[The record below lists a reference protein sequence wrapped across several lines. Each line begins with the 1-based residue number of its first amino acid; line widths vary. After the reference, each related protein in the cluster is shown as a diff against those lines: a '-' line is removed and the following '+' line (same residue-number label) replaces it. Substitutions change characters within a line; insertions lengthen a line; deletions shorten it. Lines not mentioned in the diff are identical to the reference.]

1 MSTPEINVHTQEFLE
16 DPNTALGCPF
26 SRASSL
32 IGTSGPE
39 FFSYETVRDLFRE
52 PRVRPKNVQV
62 YLDMGLTPESPIYE
76 FLTTGNFNMMTDEA
90 HRRIRPIIL
99 KGFRPARIRNIEPT
113 IRDIARELVDEMIER
128 GTEANFV
135 HQFSHWLSIRTI
147 SAFIGVPRED
157 VSVFE
162 NATVELI
169 LLGVVPF
176 EPVIPRLE
184 GALTQIYNYVQSLI
198 ERRKAEPGDDFIS
211 DLIEIQRGGE
221 DLSED
226 ELIWCIVF
234 ILLAGHDTT
243 RAQIASTA
251 RALIASG
258 NWERAATDPEV
269 ITGVVQE
276 ALRLYPAAYRFP
288 RLVRED
294 FDVEDRSFTA
304 GDLLSLNIAAAG
316 RDPEV
321 FEHPDV
327 VDLERTGEKFD
338 IGFGHG
344 QHHCIGWALA
354 TAEITQSMLEL
365 TSRLTDVELVG
376 DIEYRTGG
384 VIAGPEFM
392 NIRYTERQ
400 EAA

>member
-26 SRASSL
+26 SRAKSL
-32 IGTSGPE
+32 VGTSGPE
-39 FFSYETVRDLFRE
+39 FFSYATVRDLFRE
-52 PRVRPKNVQV
+52 PRVRPKSVQV
-62 YLDMGLTPESPIYE
+62 YLDMGLTAESPIYE

-113 IRDIARELVDEMIER
+113 IRNIARELVDEMVAQ
-128 GTEANFV
+128 GNEANLV

-157 VSVFE
+157 VKAFKD
-162 NATVELI
+162 ATIELI

-176 EPVIPRLE
+176 QPVIPRLE
-184 GALTQIYNYVQSLI
+184 AALIQISSYVRSLI
-198 ERRKAEPGDDFIS
+198 ERRKVEPSDDFIS
-211 DLIEIQRGGE
+211 DLIEIQRSGE
-221 DLSED
+221 DLSEN

-251 RALIASG
+251 RALITSG
-258 NWERAATDPEV
+258 NWERAATDPE
-269 ITGVVQE
+269 IIGGVVQE

-294 FDVEDRSFTA
+294 LEVEDQSFHE

-316 RDPEV
+316 RDPEA
-321 FEHPDV
+321 FENPDV
-327 VDLERTGEKFD
+327 VDLERAGEKFD

-344 QHHCIGWALA
+344 QHHCIGWSLA

-365 TSRLTDVELVG
+365 TSRLTDVEIIG
-376 DIEYRTGG
+376 DVEYRTGG
-384 VIAGPEFM
+384 VIAGPEVM
-392 NIRYTERQ
+392 NIRYSERQ
-400 EAA
+400 GA